1 MYRLGTAPTEKQLDN
16 VHNRII
22 YIYIEPFILP
32 LLLPVQGLEEVS
44 GGFDNVCCFNDY
56 FEILLCGLDP
66 KL

>member
-32 LLLPVQGLEEVS
+32 LLLPVQGPEKVS
-44 GGFDNVCCFNDY
+44 GGLTTASVLMTTSKYSCVA
-56 FEILLCGLDP
+56 
-66 KL
+66 